1 MITAAL
7 LSMSACT
14 ESTPEHETGTV
25 FQAVSESY
33 STKTELGGKADGKY
47 PVLWAEGDCITVN
60 GVVSR
65 PLSAEEAG
73 PTLPRLLQRRHWL
86 HHILPCILPMS

>member
-1 MITAAL
+1 MISAAL

-14 ESTPEHETGTV
+14 ESISELESGTV
-25 FQAVSESY
+25 FQAVSESP
-33 STKTELGGKADGKY
+33 STKTELGEKTDGKY
-47 PVLWAEGDCITVN
+47 PVLWSEGDRIAVN

-73 PTLPRLLQRRHWL
+73 ANFATFTTEKNIDCTIYCRVS
-86 HHILPCILPMS
+86 C